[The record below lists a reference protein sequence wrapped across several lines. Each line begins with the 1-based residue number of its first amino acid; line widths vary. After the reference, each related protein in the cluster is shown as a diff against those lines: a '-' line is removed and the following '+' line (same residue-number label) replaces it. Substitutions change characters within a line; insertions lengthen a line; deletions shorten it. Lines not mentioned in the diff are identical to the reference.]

1 MPDLLIEDGV
11 LPSILPPVD
20 VRIILDSEIYGREQH
35 IVSGTGKTYRSSLP
49 SNYRD
54 DLLDGID
61 IYFGMAM
68 SGSFMHTHGTA
79 VASSSGK
86 KLWILYSPE
95 MQCKLATPAGARMFT
110 NANLPPLC
118 DESDPLTFNIK
129 NKHHPNASLC
139 LGHLHPLEM
148 LRKML
153 DLEEEARPEVA
164 MTGPGDVLVIPERWM
179 HMTINLEN
187 SYTVSYRYR
196 PSWPPHLGCP

>member
-1 MPDLLIEDGV
+1 
-11 LPSILPPVD
+11 
-20 VRIILDSEIYGREQH
+20 
-35 IVSGTGKTYRSSLP
+35 
-49 SNYRD
+49 
-54 DLLDGID
+54 
-61 IYFGMAM
+61 
-68 SGSFMHTHGTA
+68 
-79 VASSSGK
+79 
-86 KLWILYSPE
+86 
-95 MQCKLATPAGARMFT
+95 MFA

-153 DLEEEARPEVA
+153 DLKEEARPEVA

-179 HMTINLEN
+179 HMTINLED